1 MRPRK
6 QNFGIIARK
15 VDMKENALLV
25 LFFCV
30 VIVVAS
36 PLTLLADKME
46 DRYKHASDLLSQG
59 DFQGAQTE
67 FEAII
72 QKKHNYRSAKVLL
85 GMTLTKLSEQSEKQG
100 DRTRAV
106 AQLRE
111 ALGLDPDEAYWHSA
125 LAKLLHAQGD
135 ADEAMKECSQAA
147 QLSPDD
153 SGLAGGCGLGAR
165 GEINKKGG
173 TDPKVP
179 AGVQPSKVGG
189 LVTAPV
195 PIKKP
200 DPSHSEKARSARLQG
215 TTVLWLVVDAQG
227 DVEQEA
233 IVKPLG
239 LGLDEKALSTVR
251 TWKFKPATRSGTPVP
266 VRVMVEVSFRL
277 F

>member
-1 MRPRK
+1 
-6 QNFGIIARK
+6 
-15 VDMKENALLV
+15 MKESALFVLLLSGAFLV
-25 LFFCV
+25 SCPPALIAV
-30 VIVVAS
+30 NMS
-36 PLTLLADKME
+36 TQYE
-46 DRYKHASDLLSQG
+46 HAADLLSHG

-67 FEAII
+67 FEAIL

-85 GMTLTKLSEQSEKQG
+85 GVTLTKLSEQSEKQG

-125 LAKLLHAQGD
+125 LAKLLHAQGN

-153 SGLAGGCGLGAR
+153 SGLAGGCGFGATA
-165 GEINKKGG
+165 EINKKGS

-179 AGVQPSKVGG
+179 AGVEPSKVGG
-189 LVTAPV
+189 PVTAPV

-200 DPSHSEKARSARLQG
+200 EPPYSEKARLARLQG

-227 DVEQEA
+227 DVGQETV
-233 IVKPLG
+233 VKPLG
-239 LGLDEKALSTVR
+239 LGLDERALRTVR
-251 TWKFKPATRSGTPVP
+251 TWKFKPSTRNGTPVP
-266 VRVMVEVSFRL
+266 VRVMVEISFKM